1 MKTEPIFSTTVS
13 SDFLRGYKDERHR
26 QSYDGVWLC
35 KEWVKR
41 VFSFIYETEESE
53 VGEILSFTINVYKT
67 RKKGTFPVRFLKEK
81 EFPSTRGCNI
91 RLYPRVEEIEINYTC
106 WHIAEKLGLIE
117 KTIYVEFTDVKW
129 D

>member
-41 VFSFIYETEESE
+41 VFSFIYEVEDDESSPP
-53 VGEILSFTINVYKT
+53 LSFTINVYKT
-67 RKKGTFPVRFLKEK
+67 RKKGTFPIRFLTKK
-81 EFPSTRGCNI
+81 YDTHKKYNI
-91 RLYPRVEEIEINYTC
+91 CLYPRVEEIEINWTC
-106 WHIAEKLGLIE
+106 WEIAEKMDLIE
-117 KTIYVEFTDVKW
+117 KTIYVEFVDVKW